1 MTSSIDEGE
10 QESDDAQSSAS
21 EPDAPSSVSDE
32 VKKDCLF
39 ATHTPELVER
49 EDPYHEEQDNTDE
62 GPIVDDEN
70 PLYDGNPKAEGDK
83 YPQDEVDLHLR
94 KDWSDDEEILLDEAK
109 LMAPLRLRARVG
121 VYLNPLQ
128 LTQDEEDSDGS
139 PPSSPTPCNGERID
153 LCLRK
158 DRKSVG

>member
-1 MTSSIDEGE
+1 M
-10 QESDDAQSSAS
+10 
-21 EPDAPSSVSDE
+21 
-32 VKKDCLF
+32 
-39 ATHTPELVER
+39 ER

-158 DRKSVG
+158 RTRAEQESDEDFPVGSPKRCDEERGDLRNGKRIRLSRIYSESSDDEVRI